1 MHARRRFAKA
11 SGWNS
16 VRAVVQRVA
25 EASVR
30 VDGREVARI
39 GKGFLVLAGF
49 SRNDSRTSIEWTAH
63 KVASLR
69 IFEDDAGRMSQALD
83 AVGGAVLVVSQ
94 FTLYGD
100 VRKGARPSF
109 DDSAPLDEARAM
121 YEQFVAALREQ
132 LPDRVHTGE
141 FQASMQVSLVND
153 GPVTIIVEKNAP

>member
-1 MHARRRFAKA
+1 M
-11 SGWNS
+11 
-16 VRAVVQRVA
+16 RAVVQRVA

-49 SRNDSRTSIEWTAH
+49 GRTDTRNSIEWTAH

-69 IFEDDAGRMSQALD
+69 IFEDETGRMSVSLA
-83 AVGGAVLVVSQ
+83 AAGGSILVVSQ

-100 VRKGARPSF
+100 VNKGARPSF
-109 DDSAPLDEARAM
+109 DDSAPPDAAREM
-121 YEQFVAALREQ
+121 YDQFVAALRAE

-141 FQASMQVSLVND
+141 FQAEMQVSLVND
-153 GPVTIIVEKNAP
+153 GPVTIIVEKNAA